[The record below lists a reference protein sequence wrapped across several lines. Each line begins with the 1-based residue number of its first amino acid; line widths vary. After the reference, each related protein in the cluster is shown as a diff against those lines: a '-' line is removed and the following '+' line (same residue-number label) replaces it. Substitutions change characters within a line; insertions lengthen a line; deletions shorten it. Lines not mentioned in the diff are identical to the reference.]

1 MKTITIKD
9 NETGEQFVITT
20 NAYVLAHLVSGTDIK
35 VQGQL
40 SPDALGPFIKKY
52 GASIFMN
59 AFNKMT

>member
-9 NETGEQFVITT
+9 SETQEQIIITT

-40 SPDALGPFIKKY
+40 SPEALTPFIMKY
-52 GASIFMN
+52 VA
-59 AFNKMT
+59 AKFNNKV